1 METWKRFV
9 FWLSMTGFGTLM
21 TKTISARIDP
31 VIFRMSGGRFTS
43 IGPAVIPQLILTT
56 KGRKSGQERD
66 AQLVYTDIDGI
77 AHVVASNFGGDRHPA
92 WSHNLTAEPEAYI
105 QLKDKKI
112 AVIAE
117 LLSDE
122 EKESVWNRLVSNIP
136 NYSAYKERTDR
147 NLKVYR
153 LLPRAN

>member
-1 METWKRFV
+1 MGTWTRFV
-9 FWLSMTGFGTLM
+9 FWLSMTGFGTWM
-21 TKTISARIDP
+21 MKTTSARLDP

-77 AHVVASNFGGDRHPA
+77 AHVVASNSGGERHPA
-92 WSHNLTAEPEAYI
+92 WSYNLTAEPEAYI
-105 QLKDKKI
+105 QLKDKKT

-122 EKESVWNRLVSNIP
+122 EKESVWDRLVSNIP

-153 LLPRAN
+153 LLPRTN